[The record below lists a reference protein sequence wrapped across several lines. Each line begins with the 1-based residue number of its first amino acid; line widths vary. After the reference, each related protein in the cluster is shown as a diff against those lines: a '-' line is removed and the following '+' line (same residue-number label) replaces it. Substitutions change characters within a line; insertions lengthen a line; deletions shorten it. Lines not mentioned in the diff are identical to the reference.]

1 MMSSAR
7 LELEDP
13 RLLPTMLVPPPEDAD
28 PHSGRVRRSRRDW
41 VVDVAVF
48 AIALLLGSAGLR
60 TEAARTDLSSTLQV
74 ADLVCGLL
82 ATGLLWLRRRWPVS
96 VALIVVVFGCFSTF
110 AVPATFIAVFTV
122 AVHRRFAVTAAVAA
136 LLLATMPI
144 YVAVHPDSNEPSWFT
159 IVIGALLTGIVV
171 ALGMFVR
178 ARRQL
183 VLSLRERAYRAETEQ
198 QLRVEQARQHERA
211 RIARE
216 MHDVLAHRISLLSM
230 HAGALEFR
238 PHAPPDEIARAAG
251 VVRASAHQALQ
262 DMREVIGVLR
272 DDPKDGIPERPQPT
286 LANLP
291 SLLDESRQAGMH
303 VSSECRIENL
313 ATVPASVGRNA
324 YRIVQEGLT
333 NARKHAQ
340 GAGVHVTLD
349 GAAGSGLTVEVRN
362 RLALTGSRSAQ
373 IPGTGTGLIGL
384 TERASLAG
392 GRLEHGRTPDGDFR
406 LRAWLPWPA

>member
-1 MMSSAR
+1 MSSAR

-13 RLLPTMLVPPPEDAD
+13 RLLPTMLVPRPEDAD

-60 TEAARTDLSSTLQV
+60 TEAARTDLSSTLQL

-82 ATGLLWLRRRWPVS
+82 ATGLLWLRRRWPVG
-96 VALIVVVFGCFSTF
+96 VALIVVVFGSFSTF
-110 AVPATFIAVFTV
+110 AIPATFIAVFTV
-122 AVHRRFAVTAAVAA
+122 AVHRRFAVAAAVAA

-144 YVAVHPDSNEPSWFT
+144 YIAVHPDSNDPSWVS
-159 IVIGALLTGIVV
+159 IVIGALLTGAVV

-238 PHAPPDEIARAAG
+238 PDAPPDEIARAAG

-272 DDPKDGIPERPQPT
+272 EDPRDGDPR
-286 LANLP
+286 A
-291 SLLDESRQAGMH
+291 
-303 VSSECRIENL
+303 
-313 ATVPASVGRNA
+313 PAA
-324 YRIVQEGLT
+324 D
-333 NARKHAQ
+333 AREPP
-340 GAGVHVTLD
+340 
-349 GAAGSGLTVEVRN
+349 GAARRVPRGGHARQFRVPR
-362 RLALTGSRSAQ
+362 RGSRGG
-373 IPGTGTGLIGL
+373 PGRRWPKRLPDRPGGAD
-384 TERASLAG
+384 ERAQACPRCGG
-392 GRLEHGRTPDGDFR
+392 GRDARRSPGFRADG
-406 LRAWLPWPA
+406 